1 MCVTLA
7 WPRDVVP
14 AMAGMVLAGL
24 EPSVALPAGGPT
36 LTAGWLCAVLCQ
48 RGTDYYV
55 FAFEVCPVIINTH
68 SIHIHSAVVCS
79 TRPKVHVSLRWLMM
93 T

>member
-55 FAFEVCPVIINTH
+55 FAVEVRPVITNNY
-68 SIHIHSAVVCS
+68 SIRI
-79 TRPKVHVSLRWLMM
+79 RSLPWCAALSR
-93 T
+93 